1 MRIKLE
7 KPVSVPP
14 ATHAE
19 IQSVTVDF
27 AGSRLIVS
35 GILGHL
41 VEGPEGPAVVQTKE
55 RSISVTLCPTAR
67 ELADSLVRL
76 ALESG
81 GLKGSMKE

>member
-1 MRIKLE
+1 MRIKLD
-7 KPVSVPP
+7 KPVTVPA

-35 GILGHL
+35 GILGHI

-55 RSISVTLCPTAR
+55 RNISVTLSREAR
-67 ELADSLVRL
+67 DLADSLVKL
-76 ALESG
+76 ALDSG
-81 GLKGSMKE
+81 GLKGSPEE

>member
-7 KPVSVPP
+7 KPVTVPP

-27 AGSRLIVS
+27 ANSRLVVL
-35 GILGHL
+35 GILGHI

-55 RSISVTLCPTAR
+55 RSISLMLSPEAR
-67 ELADSLVRL
+67 ELADSLIKL
-76 ALESG
+76 ALDSG
-81 GLKGSMKE
+81 GLKGSPEE